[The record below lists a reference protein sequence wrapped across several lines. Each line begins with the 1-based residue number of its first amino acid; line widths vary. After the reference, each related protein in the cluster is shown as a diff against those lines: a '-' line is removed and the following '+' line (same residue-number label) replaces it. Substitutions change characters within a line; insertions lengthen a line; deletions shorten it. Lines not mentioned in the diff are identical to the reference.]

1 MQIICEALTVGAI
14 NGAYTV
20 SVAVTVAVHPVDVIE
35 FIVNVTT
42 VEVVFELEK
51 VPVIE
56 PLPLVPIVEE
66 VIPDGV
72 VLDQLDIVP
81 TGSADAAIV
90 INATSLHSA

>member
-1 MQIICEALTVGAI
+1 M
-14 NGAYTV
+14 
-20 SVAVTVAVHPVDVIE
+20 
-35 FIVNVTT
+35 
-42 VEVVFELEK
+42 EVVFELEK

-66 VIPDGV
+66 VIQDGV